1 MKAFLLCSVMGY
13 SLHFFSTFLLS
24 RCAWH
29 RNAVCTQPGMLLCLF
44 LYDSIYIYNIYQP
57 ENRLLFTKE
66 LHKRLKCHE
75 QKHIFDVILGRLIC
89 NLLIGFPSCRLKR
102 NEGHWLA
109 SAERGTDLGSEWLF
123 TLDTIPVTLYVVLNN
138 RHNETFH
145 DYSIGGTFSH
155 LYPRTCDSK
164 PYSTELQTPP
174 SLSIKAL
181 YQNYILDFG
190 DLTKR
195 RLCCNH
201 KIMNTD

>member
-24 RCAWH
+24 RRAWH

-123 TLDTIPVTLYVVLNN
+123 TLDTVPVTLYVVLNN

-145 DYSIGGTFSH
+145 DYSTWGNLLTPLPENMWFKTIFNGTPDPTLLKYKSPLPK
-155 LYPRTCDSK
+155 LYSGFRRFDKAKTM
-164 PYSTELQTPP
+164 LQ
-174 SLSIKAL
+174 S
-181 YQNYILDFG
+181 
-190 DLTKR
+190 
-195 RLCCNH
+195 
-201 KIMNTD
+201 